1 MDRYP
6 TRQYGY
12 GIPNVGSTSISPSPT
27 TTPMYSQSTSKLIRG
42 AQVEVSDADTLSVL
56 VNGRRT
62 TIRLEGIDAPE
73 LGHRSQVWDALNPW
87 SSYSSS
93 NGYNPLSAITKAFN
107 QPFAWAGRERV
118 EELIGGGDVSISLK
132 EKDKFGRYLGDV
144 ITSDG
149 KSVAQTLITEG
160 LVHPYQSGPFHSG
173 EVFTDE
179 VRRAWL
185 DAVAKGRGLYS
196 RQSYI
201 TPVEYK
207 HPTLGTILNML
218 NPLHQSDAYKADRE
232 RGEEYATGERAKEL
246 GIPTGLA
253 SLVSRDQGYLMPA
266 SMGGSYFYARGQ
278 YNALMRQAGLT
289 ENVIDS
295 DDASIATSMYEVGYL
310 AKHGTVP
317 DYLPRDVYSSVVAGA
332 VVGSLVGGFTGRVGG
347 AALGTIGGGL
357 LGVGV
362 GLSTPYVMQYDKE
375 LSSGGLGATINEW
388 GASNDWGRL
397 YKEEVGFLPSLMG
410 VIGRVLDRT
419 YLYANPGGGL
429 WSDKDGGQAVSKD
442 AMKYPG
448 ETKGF
453 FETFLSKGTEIGIG
467 AISSVALYLAIG
479 EPVNVLLGELMK
491 GEVESLINVGASA
504 DTFRDSPI
512 QGIFTRQ
519 LTTGMG
525 MGAKDVTGYREQ
537 LLKEVTTTTRAD
549 YEALDKAR
557 SQVDYLSTTR
567 RSVIGSQVVVRH
579 DPSTSQGK
587 AALEEAILNLER
599 LESTHGMK
607 GFYSLDRMGGSVY
620 HMASVTR
627 ERSGTLLENTLKPFI
642 LEHVDPYSEGSEGAS
657 SLRKGLSKVIN
668 EMRRPAFLDVEL
680 TDSSTRAMT
689 FIKEVSQREQQLL
702 QANPRMLNAWD
713 VARSQVLEGGNY
725 TGIADDI
732 DSVTFRLRNVGKDR
746 ASRVA
751 SVVQEVLDLVPLPL
765 TQWRAFTKHVGGG
778 VTTSKDIKVLGDIFS
793 FEEVTNSI
801 GRALEGTGGLSEYIR
816 EYKALVGTQGPDLGL
831 LDALTAG
838 PGRFLHHIRNR
849 FEAVN
854 ALERSSAAVSKMER
868 TLFATGD
875 IRWGHELPMDVMQ
888 QVEDDIIQSMKAV
901 NPALDLSSPRVQAD
915 IYTSTQ
921 AKLGTMVDPLVREIT
936 KIDDVLL
943 DVLSMPGAQG
953 SLGSRTMSILGET
966 LRARQHASYMSGTT
980 KRKMDRLRAGWGA
993 DATMG
998 STKSKLG
1005 TAAVTVL
1012 ALSLFAEQLVRTTDG
1027 VSVFSQLSTTLAMRA
1042 AGIQVSSE
1050 FKGDALLP
1058 TVAGV
1063 PLDYLVAAGLFIP
1076 ARQVAHALQGQR
1088 VLSYAMR
1095 KDTVA
1100 HSIGISRVELDD
1112 ALAGRSLHSRVGS
1125 LVGGMAEV
1133 ELFPGVRSTLHV
1145 GGASDE
1151 FMRFSMAALEGNRWR
1166 NTAAA
1171 WALGL
1176 VAYTAATKGIA
1187 GALNTS
1193 RSVTSSG
1200 TMDPL
1205 ILGSF
1210 GAVGL
1215 GGLLARTMG
1224 TKGLGL
1230 GMVAGGIA
1238 GALIGTTTSSM
1249 REGREGTIDPI
1260 ALGLAGIGV
1269 GKVIGGKGRRGL
1281 ASALIGGGLGLV
1293 AGMFTSFLKVG
1304 RDDWEAV
1311 NKKEATILADMT
1323 TYVQRVK
1330 DRAKEGDASRLEL
1343 MGAYYA
1349 MGWSKTLRGTE
1360 AAAQGK
1366 NVQVVARQAVLPFL
1380 QVFMAE
1386 TVKGAT
1392 YNKDGSVRSSG
1403 TSYYSVGIQGPI
1415 VTGISVPIQLPFKV
1429 TRDGRGTLGLAMN
1442 EDDNVATF
1450 MGDVTSVRT
1459 AILTTLTGL
1468 GLITGTANVLQAGV
1482 RSVATRTPFI
1492 GNLLDGDWG
1501 KGIRGVVDALTDTAL
1516 ILPSS
1521 ALRITMA
1528 MTGVDYMVAH
1538 KAFMSKPTTQ
1548 RLPTPITDPSL
1559 YGRHIGKALV
1569 WGMLGAAVGST
1580 LGGIISSNPDD
1591 VYSSQVGANTG
1602 GLLGA
1607 SLTTGLYMAAAMTKE
1622 SGLGGGII
1630 RRMGRPR
1637 IPLPNTLKRVISGA
1651 GGVLALMATIGTL
1664 FTSSTFGVSVGMDKP
1679 RSWLGYQEAGK
1690 DAFNA
1695 ESQRMLEG
1703 EYLPS
1708 WVPLLGYQPP
1718 VPSEGGVQ
1726 STEAGGW
1733 TYQRAMTVGLYTTI
1747 GTAIMT
1753 MYGGV
1758 GKSAGDTMADY
1769 MRLVRR
1775 KRPTP
1780 NDNLIAH
1787 LVDRVNTWRILNLE
1801 KDIDSIL
1808 RRGYDI
1814 GGDALGGNL
1823 QAFHEASRT
1832 LYENK
1837 IYKATDITTGISSTV
1852 DNAIGVVMQKGHGL
1866 GVSLKLLPDLLPR
1879 RALRGA
1885 TFLGAVAIGMNVI
1898 TTSMG
1903 TDTLDRVYDYLD
1915 AGNGLM
1921 RSMGDTIRLF
1931 TGTDRS
1937 IEEDSLLAKQYVKD
1951 GGFPALLT
1959 RRKMLA
1965 PGKNVL
1971 DSASSLW
1978 TQMSQLI
1985 VFDAPNAFMGVQ
1997 VLGGVTM
2004 RRGEYGDRV
2013 TPYLQIQGAGA
2024 DLSTATYSMATS
2036 FLFNSVGN
2044 SQDLHFNMV
2053 NAMRELHTL
2062 TKEGVPIT
2070 QAHMRRAA
2078 IGMLSYT
2085 AKMQPLLKPRKYSR
2099 PNNEVLSAAS
2109 KDPLLALALSHRQAV
2124 TRQMAYQPPESLISA
2139 MLKESMNPAFKGVD
2153 GNLMDAV
2160 LRGAQLTATTLGS
2173 MMNTIRI
2180 HGIRAFSVSSKGL
2193 KGRGMAVDEGEWLE
2207 DYATTAGNE
2216 PSENPLGIPAR
2227 MLLGV
2232 LPAPIAYIAMFTG
2245 VVSVGMFAAAS
2256 LGGFFLNR
2264 EVNAIEEA
2272 LAKHYSR
2279 PWYIPGKNNRY
2290 PLRVSRVRSPVGT
2303 QLTPRSL
2310 YAISEGAHGTMYS
2323 VNPQLVDDIT
2333 AISRGGVNKLVEL
2346 AQDAINISL
2355 TSNGML
2361 FGDYMRGQ
2369 PYLQQVTQAVGP
2381 ISGRG
2386 GRVDKLVDEIAA
2398 PLMDV
2403 VDKYFSA
2410 LSNTSIDLGNIVGS
2424 NGVANRKVPFLSL
2437 FTNAPLD
2444 EVLANPSSW
2453 GSVYGEGFQSS
2464 LSSRFADGMQ
2474 PYSKVVQ
2481 VNGMEVLDPIGSYKE
2496 EVRKVIREVIEGQ
2509 VGLDGSLTKLSWGTV
2524 KADEDGIL
2532 HLVQRALD
2540 KLRDKSGP
2548 LGRMRHE
2555 WAGISTPLPMD
2566 VVDRFEEL
2574 LGDSIDMGSG
2584 GEPDVPGNGR
2594 RMGPGVASTQRGVGA
2609 AMPDMEWRARR
2620 AKPTD
2625 WGKVRKGAGVIGETF
2640 LSIFN
2645 LFEATDL
2652 WGAYGRAAEA
2662 YSKDSTYTTGE
2673 QRELA
2678 QEAGYVGAMSL
2689 MSAAVMTTA
2698 LMVGGK
2704 VITGIGAM
2712 VGMASALVAGTASLT
2727 FGSAAALLAVGAAA
2741 IGGLGY
2747 LAIQGWG
2754 TQGMRDSMNGW
2765 LSKGKDSIGKGV
2777 GYVAKGVSRTFDWT
2791 VDNIAKGVDYVG
2803 NKAGSTGVGALGGLL
2818 GGAAL
2823 GVGIAG
2829 LSYVAGSS
2837 IVAAAGTG
2845 IAGVLGLGAS
2855 AAAVIG
2861 GGLVVGGVAITS
2873 ALVMGLWA
2881 TLDPKGMQRVWSG
2894 ITGTL
2899 SGATK
2904 DVPMLGE
2911 GFLATK
2917 RGTWLQNYTNPL
2929 GADSPFFVGTAQQ
2942 AIEYE
2947 FQKTIELNMDYG
2959 GDKVASSIVDPSIYG
2974 YSPNAPTNSSLR
2986 PDSVVD
2992 NLISS
2997 EIKLRGQLHNQTII
3011 GQYIW
3016 RSILS
3021 SASNKAVILKAERE
3035 HIAASYERVMAVMR
3049 PGKVVGSTLSIREQ
3063 VDMGVVASIT
3073 GSIKKA
3079 IKDGTPKGVS
3089 MRVALPPPPPSH
3101 MQAPAPAPLKVS
3113 KAKGTEGAKVIGD
3126 PLSGAKVMVKQV
3138 YSHLNVY
3145 FMQTVVQAVAHP
3157 THSSVG

>member
-6 TRQYGY
+6 TTQYGQ
-12 GIPNVGSTSISPSPT
+12 GIPNVMGTSRAMPT
-27 TTPMYSQSTSKLIRG
+27 RTAIPAYPQTTSKLVRG
-42 AQVEVSDADTLSVL
+42 RPVSVSDADTLNVL
-56 VNGRRT
+56 IDGRKT

-87 SSYSSS
+87 SKYSND

-107 QPFAWAGRERV
+107 QPFAWAGKERV
-118 EELIGGGDVSISLK
+118 EELIGNGNVSLSLK
-132 EKDKFGRYLGDV
+132 EKDKFGRYVGDV

-149 KSVAQTLITEG
+149 ESVTQTLIREG
-160 LVHPYQSGPFHSG
+160 LAHPYQKGAFYSPS
-173 EVFTDE
+173 VFTDE

-185 DAVAKGRGLYS
+185 DAVAKGKGLYGS
-196 RQSYI
+196 QSYI
-201 TPVEYK
+201 TPLEYK
-207 HPTLGTILNML
+207 HPSLGTILNML
-218 NPLHQSDAYKADRE
+218 NPLHQSEAYRADKA
-232 RGEEYATGERAKEL
+232 RGEEYATEQRAKEL
-246 GIPTGLA
+246 GIPQGFTN
-253 SLVSRDQGYLMPA
+253 LVSKDKGYLMPA

-289 ENVIDS
+289 ENIIDS
-295 DDASIATSMYEVGYL
+295 DDASIASSMYEVGYL
-310 AKHGTVP
+310 AKHGRPP
-317 DYLPRDVYSSVVAGA
+317 DYLPRNVYSSVIAGT
-332 VVGSLVGGFTGRVGG
+332 LVGTLMGGLTGKVRG
-347 AALGTIGGGL
+347 AAIGTIGGGL
-357 LGVGV
+357 LGLGV
-362 GLSTPYVMQYDKE
+362 GLSTPYVVQYDKE
-375 LSSGGLGATINEW
+375 LTSGGLGAAINEW
-388 GASNDWGRL
+388 SASNDWGRL
-397 YKEEVGFLPSLMG
+397 YKDEVGFLPSVAG
-410 VIGRVLDRT
+410 VLGRILDRT
-419 YLYANPGGGL
+419 YLYASPSGAL
-429 WSDKDGGQAVSKD
+429 WGEGDDGQAVNKD

-491 GEVESLINVGASA
+491 GEVESLINVGASV
-504 DTFRDSPI
+504 DTFRSNPI
-512 QGIFTRQ
+512 QGIFSRQ

-525 MGAKDVTGYREQ
+525 MGAKDVTGYREA

-557 SQVDYLSTTR
+557 SLVDYLSTTR
-567 RSVIGSQVVVRH
+567 KSLVGSQVVVKH
-579 DPSTSQGK
+579 DPSTTQGK
-587 AALEEAILNLER
+587 AALEEAISNLER
-599 LESTHGMK
+599 LKSTHGMK
-607 GFYSLDRMGGSVY
+607 GFYSIDRVAGSVY
-620 HMASVTR
+620 HVASLTR
-627 ERSGTLLENTLKPFI
+627 ERSGILMENTLKPFI
-642 LEHVDPYSEGSEGAS
+642 LEHVDPYSEGSEGAL
-657 SLRKGLSKVIN
+657 SLRKGLTNIIN

-680 TDSSTRAMT
+680 TDSSSRAMA

-702 QANPRMLNAWD
+702 QANPRMPNAWD
-713 VARSQVLEGGNY
+713 VARGEILQAGNY
-725 TGIADDI
+725 AGIADDI
-732 DSVTFRLRNVGKDR
+732 ANVTFRLRNVGKDR

-751 SVVQEVLDLVPLPL
+751 SVVQEVLDLVPLPI
-765 TQWRAFTKHVGGG
+765 TQWRAFSKHVGGG
-778 VTTSKDIKVLGDIFS
+778 VESSKDIKVLGDIFS

-816 EYKALVGTQGPDLGL
+816 EHKALAGVQEPDLGMI
-831 LDALTAG
+831 DAITAG
-838 PGRFLHHIRNR
+838 PSRFMKHIRMR
-849 FEAVN
+849 HEATK
-854 ALERSSAAVSKMER
+854 ALEQSSAAISKMER
-868 TLFATGD
+868 TLFASSD
-875 IRWGHELPMDVMQ
+875 IRWGHELPASVMQ
-888 QVEDDIIQSMKAV
+888 QVEDDVVAAIRAV
-901 NPALDLSSPRVQAD
+901 NPSIDLASPKVQAEV
-915 IYTSTQ
+915 YAAVQ
-921 AKLGTMVDPLVREIT
+921 AKLGPMVDPLVREIT
-936 KIDDVLL
+936 KIDDTLL
-943 DVLSMPGAQG
+943 EVLSMPGAQG
-953 SLGSRTMSILGET
+953 ALGSRSMSILGET
-966 LRARQHASYMSGTT
+966 LRARQHATYMSGTT
-980 KRKMDRLRAGWGA
+980 RRKLDRLRAGWAG

-998 STKSKLG
+998 TTKSKLG

-1027 VSVFSQLSTTLAMRA
+1027 VSIFTQLSTTLAMRA

-1063 PLDYLVAAGLFIP
+1063 PLDYLVAAGLFVP

-1112 ALAGRSLHSRVGS
+1112 ALAGRAVHNRVGS
-1125 LVGGMAEV
+1125 LVSGMAEV

-1145 GGASDE
+1145 GGATDE

-1193 RSVTSSG
+1193 RSITSSG
-1200 TMDPL
+1200 SMDPF
-1205 ILGSF
+1205 ILGSV
-1210 GAVGL
+1210 GAVGA
-1215 GGLLARTMG
+1215 GGLLAKTMG
-1224 TKGLGL
+1224 AKALIP
-1230 GMVAGGIA
+1230 GMVVGGIA
-1238 GALIGTTTSSM
+1238 GALIGSATSSM
-1249 REGREGTIDPI
+1249 RGEREGTIDPI
-1260 ALGLAGIGV
+1260 ALGLAGVGV
-1269 GKVIGGKGRRGL
+1269 GKVVGGGNSRRGL
-1281 ASALIGGGLGLV
+1281 AGALIGGGLGLV

-1304 RDDWEAV
+1304 RDDWESV

-1323 TYVQRVK
+1323 TYIKRVK
-1330 DRAKEGDASRLEL
+1330 DRARGGDASRLEL

-1349 MGWSKTLRGTE
+1349 MGWSKTLRGTQQQ
-1360 AAAQGK
+1360 ASGK
-1366 NVQVVARQAVLPFL
+1366 NVQVMARQAVLPFL

-1392 YNKDGSVRSSG
+1392 YNKDGSVRSTG

-1459 AILTTLTGL
+1459 ATLTTLTTL
-1468 GLITGTANVLQAGV
+1468 GLITGTANAMQAGV
-1482 RSVATRTPFI
+1482 RSIASGTPFVS
-1492 GNLLDGDWG
+1492 NLMDGDWS
-1501 KGIRGVVDALTDTAL
+1501 KGARKVVDALTETAL
-1516 ILPSS
+1516 MIPSS

-1538 KAFMSKPTTQ
+1538 KALMPKSNVPTQTS
-1548 RLPTPITDPSL
+1548 PTSIRDPGL
-1559 YGRHIGKALV
+1559 YGKHIGKALV

-1580 LGGIISSNPDD
+1580 VGGIISSNPDD
-1591 VYSSQVGANTG
+1591 VYSSQVGSSTG
-1602 GLLGA
+1602 GLIGA
-1607 SLTTGLYMAAAMTKE
+1607 SLGTGLYMAAAFTKE
-1622 SGLGGGII
+1622 SGLGAGII
-1630 RRMGRPR
+1630 KGIGRSR
-1637 IPLPNTLKRVISGA
+1637 IPLLNTLKRLIGSTGSVA
-1651 GGVLALMATIGTL
+1651 ALMVTLGTL

-1679 RSWLGYQEAGK
+1679 RSWLGYQEAGNT
-1690 DAFNA
+1690 AFNA

-1708 WVPLLGYQPP
+1708 WVPLLGYQT
-1718 VPSEGGVQ
+1718 PSPTNGGVQ
-1726 STEAGGW
+1726 NLEAGGW
-1733 TYQRAMTVGLYTTI
+1733 TYQRTMTVGLYAAV
-1747 GTAIMT
+1747 GTSVMSV
-1753 MYGGV
+1753 YGGM
-1758 GKSAGDTMADY
+1758 GKSAGDTMAEY

-1775 KRPTP
+1775 KRPAP
-1780 NDNLIAH
+1780 NDNLITQV
-1787 LVDRVNTWRILNLE
+1787 VDRVNTWKVSQLE

-1808 RRGYDI
+1808 RRGYDM
-1814 GGDALGGNL
+1814 GGDALSGNL

-1837 IYKATDITTGISSTV
+1837 VYKAADITTSMPKVV
-1852 DNAIGVVMQKGHGL
+1852 DDAIGMVIQRGRGL
-1866 GVSLKLLPDLLPR
+1866 GVSMKLLPDLLPR

-1885 TFLGAVAIGMNVI
+1885 TFLGAVAIGMNAV
-1898 TTSMG
+1898 TTAMG
-1903 TDTLDRVYDYLD
+1903 TDTSDRVYDYLD
-1915 AGNGLM
+1915 TGNGLM
-1921 RSMGDTIRLF
+1921 RSIGDTIRLF

-1937 IEEDSLLAKQYVKD
+1937 IDEESLLAKQYVKD

-1965 PGKNVL
+1965 PGKTL
-1971 DSASSLW
+1971 ADSASSLW

-2004 RRGEYGDRV
+2004 RRGEYGDRM

-2036 FLFNSVGN
+2036 FLFSSVGN

-2099 PNNEVLSAAS
+2099 PTNEVLSAAS

-2160 LRGAQLTATTLGS
+2160 LRGAQLTASTLGRL
-2173 MMNTIRI
+2173 MNTVRI
-2180 HGIRAFSVSSKGL
+2180 QGITAFSVSSKGL
-2193 KGRGMAVDEGEWLE
+2193 KDRDMAVDEGEWLE

-2216 PSENPLGIPAR
+2216 PSENPLGVRAR

-2245 VVSVGMFAAAS
+2245 VAGAGMFAAAS

-2272 LAKHYSR
+2272 LANHYSR
-2279 PWYIPGKNNRY
+2279 PWYMPGKYNTY
-2290 PLRVSRVRSPVGT
+2290 PFKVSKVKSPAGT

-2323 VNPQLVDDIT
+2323 INPRLVDDIT
-2333 AISRGGVNKLVEL
+2333 AISGGGVNRLVQL
-2346 AQDAINISL
+2346 AQDAINGSL
-2355 TSNGML
+2355 TTSGVL

-2369 PYLQQVTQAVGP
+2369 AYLQQVTEAVTP

-2386 GRVDKLVDEIAA
+2386 GRVDKLVDEISA

-2403 VDKYFSA
+2403 VDRYFSA
-2410 LSNTSIDLGNIVGS
+2410 LADTSIDLGNIVTG
-2424 NGVANRKVPFLSL
+2424 NGVSSRKVPFLSL
-2437 FTNAPLD
+2437 FTNASLD
-2444 EVLANPSSW
+2444 EVIGNSDLGHW
-2453 GSVYGEGFQSS
+2453 GNVYGEGFQSS
-2464 LSSRFADGMQ
+2464 LSNRFADGMQ
-2474 PYSKVVQ
+2474 PYSKLVLMDGTQ
-2481 VNGMEVLDPIGSYKE
+2481 ILDPIGTYKE
-2496 EVRKVIREVIEGQ
+2496 EIRQVIREVVEGQ
-2509 VGLDGSLTKLSWGTV
+2509 VGKAGSLTRLSWGTV
-2524 KADEDGIL
+2524 KADEDGVL

-2540 KLRDKSGP
+2540 KLREKSGP

-2555 WAGISTPLPMD
+2555 WAGISSPLPMD
-2566 VVDRFEEL
+2566 VADRFEEL
-2574 LGDSIDMGSG
+2574 LGESIDMGHGVSTNT
-2584 GEPDVPGNGR
+2584 PGTTR
-2594 RMGPGVASTQRGVGA
+2594 RMGPGMASTPQGVGTA
-2609 AMPDMEWRARR
+2609 GMSNAEWKARR
-2620 AKPTD
+2620 ARPTD
-2625 WGKVRKGAGVIGETF
+2625 WGKVRKGAGVLSETF

-2645 LFEATDL
+2645 LFEAIDL
-2652 WGAYGRAAEA
+2652 WGAFGRAAEA
-2662 YSKDSTYTTGE
+2662 YGKDSTYTTGE
-2673 QRELA
+2673 QKELA
-2678 QEAGYVGAMSL
+2678 QEAGYVGASSL
-2689 MSAAVMTTA
+2689 LSATVLTA
-2698 LMVGGK
+2698 MLMGAGK
-2704 VITGIGAM
+2704 VISGIGTM
-2712 VGMASALVAGTASLT
+2712 VGLASALVAGTASLT
-2727 FGSAAALLAVGAAA
+2727 FGSAAALLAVGTTALAATA
-2741 IGGLGY
+2741 YGAL
-2747 LAIQGWG
+2747 QVFG
-2754 TQGMRDSMNGW
+2754 TQAM
-2765 LSKGKDSIGKGV
+2765 KDSTNDWLAKTGSNIGKGV
-2777 GYVAKGVSRTFDWT
+2777 TYVSKYVSRAFDWT
-2791 VDNIAKGVDYVG
+2791 VDTIGKGVDYVG
-2803 NKAGSTGVGALGGLL
+2803 RNTGSTGVGVMGGLL

-2823 GVGIAG
+2823 GTGIAG
-2829 LSYVAGSS
+2829 LSYVAGSGA
-2837 IVAAAGTG
+2837 VTAAGAG
-2845 IAGVLGLGAS
+2845 IAGALGVGAS
-2855 AAAVIG
+2855 TATAIG

-2873 ALVMGLWA
+2873 ALVMGMWA

-2899 SGATK
+2899 SDATK
-2904 DVPMLGE
+2904 DVPILGE

-2917 RGTWLQNYTNPL
+2917 RGTWLQSYTNPL

-2947 FQKTIELNMDYG
+2947 WQKTIELNMDYSG
-2959 GDKVASSIVDPSIYG
+2959 EKVASSIVDASIYG

-2986 PDSVVD
+2986 PDAVVD

-3016 RSILS
+3016 RSVLS
-3021 SASNKAVILKAERE
+3021 SASNKGVILKAERQ
-3035 HIAASYERVMAVMR
+3035 HIAASYERVMATMR
-3049 PGKVVGSTLSIREQ
+3049 PGKVVGTTLSIREQ

-3073 GSIKKA
+3073 SSMRKA

-3089 MRVALPPPPPSH
+3089 MKVVLPPAPPNH

-3113 KAKGTEGAKVIGD
+3113 KARGTEGG
-3126 PLSGAKVMVKQV
+3126 KVMVRQL

-3145 FMQTVVQAVAHP
+3145 FMQVVAQAVAHP
-3157 THSSVG
+3157 AHSSVG